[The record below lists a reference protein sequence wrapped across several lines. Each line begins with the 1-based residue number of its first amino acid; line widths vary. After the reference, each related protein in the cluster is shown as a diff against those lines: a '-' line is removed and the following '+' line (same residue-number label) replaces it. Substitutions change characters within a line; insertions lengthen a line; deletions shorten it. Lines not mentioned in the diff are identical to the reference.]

1 MRRSFILGVVAAVTL
16 LSGCAGIGSK
26 ELVILH
32 TNDTHSQ
39 IETIRTGYGKGRGGV
54 DRRAEYIDQVRK
66 DNRNVLLLDGGDW
79 DQGTPYFT
87 VFKGDMEIEL
97 MNAMGY
103 DVACLG
109 NHEFDNGQQEL
120 ARRLAMAE
128 FDVVCANY
136 DFSKSPSGLDKYVK
150 PYVII
155 NRGGLKIGIFGLLC
169 NIKSVVS
176 ARSRDALE
184 YKDPVEVSNE
194 LAKMLKVDEK
204 CDLVIALSHL
214 GYSAQNPKAASDINL
229 AKNTRNVD
237 IIVGGHS
244 HTFLKSEKIY
254 QNLDGKDVIIL
265 QAGAQGEYVGRLD
278 LKFE

>member
-1 MRRSFILGVVAAVTL
+1 MRRRFIIGLAVAVAL
-16 LSGCAGIGSK
+16 LSGCAGMGSK

-39 IETIRTGYGKGRGGV
+39 IETIRTGRGKGLGGV

-66 DNRNVLLLDGGDW
+66 DHRNVLLLDAGDW

-103 DVACLG
+103 DAACLG
-109 NHEFDNGQQEL
+109 NHEFDNGQEEL

-128 FDVVCANY
+128 FPVVCANY
-136 DFSKSPSGLDKYVK
+136 DFSETPLADYVK

-155 NRGGLKIGIFGLLC
+155 KKGGLKIGVFGLLV
-169 NIKSVVS
+169 NINSNVS
-176 ARSRDALE
+176 AKARQGLE
-184 YKDPVEVSNE
+184 FKNPVEVSNE
-194 LAKMLKVDEK
+194 LAKMLKEEQK

-214 GYSAQNPKAASDINL
+214 GYSAYNPKAASDINL
-229 AKNTRNVD
+229 AQNTRNID

-244 HTFLKSEKIY
+244 HTFLKEEKIF
-254 QNLDGKDVIIL
+254 QNLDGKDVVVL